1 MTETD
6 KPKKPKTKAAKT
18 KASDTRSFEAQLWE
32 ACEAQRGSVNAS
44 RYKHPVL
51 GLVFLKYVN
60 DNFEHYRTELAARL
74 ADPSDHFYLEDESD
88 RLDVLEAVMLARATL
103 VI

>member
-1 MTETD
+1 M
-6 KPKKPKTKAAKT
+6 PKTEAKAKSKT

-60 DNFEHYRTELAARL
+60 DNFDSHHPERLSRAR
-74 ADPSDHFYLEDESD
+74 DG
-88 RLDVLEAVMLARATL
+88 
-103 VI
+103 

>member
-1 MTETD
+1 MTAKKAKKTAASNTRALET
-6 KPKKPKTKAAKT
+6 
-18 KASDTRSFEAQLWE
+18 QLWE

-60 DNFEHYRTELAARL
+60 DNFEHYRTELAA
-74 ADPSDHFYLEDESD
+74 
-88 RLDVLEAVMLARATL
+88 
-103 VI
+103 